1 MGPSQLSEKQN
12 ETRRERRRK
21 HNRRRH
27 EKDRLT
33 VRLKSKKYQ
42 NLSKLIFPRE
52 KSSLV
57 LPILSI
63 SNHLKMH
70 VFSHWYMHIFKSLP
84 LWFLLLSRHNQSES
98 NFICA
103 VPSFCKWHFKDSTS
117 VRFSINNVLLREDHM
132 HSAEAL
138 LELQYF
144 SATNPFLMFPV
155 CGWHRMT
162 TCLH

>member
-52 KSSLV
+52 KSSFAHF
-57 LPILSI
+57 I
-63 SNHLKMH
+63 
-70 VFSHWYMHIFKSLP
+70 HIESFKNAC
-84 LWFLLLSRHNQSES
+84 FLTLRH
-98 NFICA
+98 A
-103 VPSFCKWHFKDSTS
+103 
-117 VRFSINNVLLREDHM
+117 
-132 HSAEAL
+132 
-138 LELQYF
+138 YF
-144 SATNPFLMFPV
+144 
-155 CGWHRMT
+155 
-162 TCLH
+162 